1 MRLTSIHKVIV
12 GEQIAKPIYSASGIT
27 LIGEDVHL
35 TQRMIDRLKMAN
47 ISYVYIKDKRFE
59 DLVIPEV
66 VSEQTRREAM
76 GTILQTFQAFQAQPA
91 TSYRKPI
98 QTDLGRSFRNVMGS
112 LIDELKHNEVALSL
126 LGSVCGFD
134 HYVFTHSFQV
144 TLYAITVALR
154 KGFNQKELMEIGLGA
169 ILHDIGK
176 MMVPYEI
183 LSKPG
188 RLTEEEYFLM
198 KKHAEYGFEILRR
211 QDNLSLLTAH
221 CAFQHHER
229 FDGSGYPRNLTDLE
243 IHPYAKI
250 IAICDVYDAL
260 TSNRAY
266 RNAMLPH
273 EAIEV
278 LYAGVGTNF
287 SKELV
292 EDFKST
298 VALYPL
304 GISVVLTTGETGVVI
319 NNRAELSSRPLLR
332 IYKGPDGQDIDPYE
346 LDLAKNLHIMIV
358 SCE

>member
-12 GEQIAKPIYSASGIT
+12 GEQIAKPIFSATGMT
-27 LIGEDVHL
+27 LIGENVPL
-35 TQRMIDRLKMAN
+35 TQRMIDRLKAAN
-47 ISYVYIKDKRFE
+47 ITHVYIKDKRFE
-59 DLVIPEV
+59 DLVIPEI

-76 GTILQTFQAFQAQPA
+76 DTILKTFQTFQMQPQ
-91 TSYRKPI
+91 TSHRKPI
-98 QTDLGRSFRNVMGS
+98 QTDIGKSFRNVMGS
-112 LIDELKHNEVALSL
+112 LIEELKQNETALSL

-144 TLYAITVALR
+144 TLYTITVALR
-154 KGFNQKELMEIGLGA
+154 KGYNQKQLMEIGLGA

-176 MMVPYEI
+176 MMVPYEV

-188 RLTEEEYFLM
+188 RLTEEEFILM
-198 KKHAEYGFEILRR
+198 KKHTEYGFEILRR
-211 QDNLSLLTAH
+211 QEDVTLLTAH

-229 FDGSGYPRNLTDLE
+229 FDGSGYPRCLTDAE
-243 IHPYAKI
+243 IHPYAKM

-260 TSNRAY
+260 TSNRVY

-273 EAIEV
+273 EAIEI

-287 SKELV
+287 SRELV
-292 EDFKST
+292 EDFKNT

-304 GISVVLTTGETGVVI
+304 GQTVILSTGETGVVVD
-319 NNRAELSSRPLLR
+319 NRAELSSRPLIR
-332 IYKGPDGQDIDPYE
+332 VIKAADGRTIEPYE
-346 LDLAKNLHIMIV
+346 LDLAKNLNIMIV